1 MEFMYNLFFL
11 VILFILLLFKLA
23 QKTHQHLKL
32 PPGPQKLPI
41 IGSIHHLMIGSQLP
55 HHHFAELSNT
65 YGGLLV
71 RLKLGEVSMV
81 VASSPAAACKI
92 MKTQDTTFATRPLFP
107 AAEIFSYSGKNMSF
121 APYGEYWRQLRK
133 ICVLE
138 LLSAKLSSV
147 IPLHQGGRAVQSLIQ
162 SISLSA
168 RDGSIVSLSKMVAEM
183 TNNVIM
189 KVLTGDKFKD
199 RDELLESFNE
209 GIELMTG
216 IDLTDLFPSLSW
228 LMSLVSRTKSRGER
242 THRKLDKLL
251 GSIIQEKRA
260 REKIRRA
267 GVRGEEQVSEDLV
280 DVLLRLQVRMKVA
293 FSVNSPVMAS
303 RH

>member
-1 MEFMYNLFFL
+1 
-11 VILFILLLFKLA
+11 
-23 QKTHQHLKL
+23 
-32 PPGPQKLPI
+32 
-41 IGSIHHLMIGSQLP
+41 
-55 HHHFAELSNT
+55 
-65 YGGLLV
+65 
-71 RLKLGEVSMV
+71 MV
-81 VASSPAAACKI
+81 VASSPEAACEI